1 MQPAALQNLLST
13 NPLLVAHKCT
23 VRVVDKIASPS
34 EVLQAYWDCL
44 SDCVAVVEENG
55 TARLKV
61 SIVKCVSKILFH
73 DTNSCTKVALS
84 TVMANDFALIRHNML
99 TTICYE

>member
-1 MQPAALQNLLST
+1 MT
-13 NPLLVAHKCT
+13 HKCT
-23 VRVVDKIASPS
+23 VRVVDKIVSPS

-61 SIVKCVSKILFH
+61 SVVNCVS
-73 DTNSCTKVALS
+73 
-84 TVMANDFALIRHNML
+84 
-99 TTICYE
+99 